1 LDKVHPKKI
10 KKLERSKKNHGKK
23 EKDRMIGFICYDM
36 IQWNPVGQLSI
47 FVSYEK
53 GNPSE
58 GGIIKCCSTVNNST
72 STKLTTAITVQFFPV
87 KV

>member
-1 LDKVHPKKI
+1 
-10 KKLERSKKNHGKK
+10 
-23 EKDRMIGFICYDM
+23 MIGFICYDM

-58 GGIIKCCSTVNNST
+58 GGIIKYCSTVNNST
-72 STKLTTAITVQFFPV
+72 RTKLTTAITVQFFSV
-87 KV
+87 KVLQRSYSLYRVLGEHFLLVGI